1 MLKGLGDLANL
12 GTVLKQAQ
20 EMGSKLEK
28 INEELRGKR
37 VTGQAG
43 GGLIEV
49 EANGLG
55 EVQAVRI
62 DDSLI
67 EQGDREMIEDLLPA
81 AIRSAQAK
89 AKQLHIESMQSLTG
103 GAPLPGLA
111 DMLGNLA
118 GNEGPQQH

>member
-1 MLKGLGDLANL
+1 MFKGLGDIANL
-12 GTVLKQAQ
+12 GAVLKQAQ

-28 INEELRGKR
+28 LNEELKSKR

-55 EVQAVRI
+55 EVHAVRI
-62 DDSLI
+62 DESLI
-67 EQGDREMIEDLLPA
+67 EQRDRELIEDLLPA

-89 AKQLHIESMQSLTG
+89 AKQLHAESMQSVTG
-103 GAPLPGLA
+103 GIQLPGLA
-111 DMLGNLA
+111 DALGKLS
-118 GNEGPQQH
+118 GDLGPTDK

>member
-28 INEELRGKR
+28 INEELRDKR

-55 EVQAVRI
+55 EVQAVRL
-62 DDSLI
+62 DDTLI
-67 EQGDREMIEDLLPA
+67 EQRDRELIEDLLPA
-81 AIRSAQAK
+81 AIRAAQEK
-89 AKQLHIESMQSLTG
+89 AKELHAESMRSLTG
-103 GAPLPGLA
+103 GMALPGLA
-111 DMLGNLA
+111 EMLGKLS
-118 GNEGPQQH
+118 GDRGPSGE